1 MMNLLANTRVYLAG
15 AVEHDK
21 GAKSWREQIT
31 ERLEP
36 FHVQVYDPLVKPL
49 WLPEICKKDPSL
61 YRPALAGNCPE
72 LSKQDV
78 YDANVDVRKLCLAHV
93 AAADWIICYMPI
105 KYTAGTFEEI
115 YLARQLNKPVF
126 FMIPD
131 GVPSTW
137 LLPLFTTPEGQD
149 LVFFK
154 SWDAMFEHINK
165 LDQGITAMDPY
176 KWVSV
181 MYPRGVEDA
190 KAKLQMKEV
199 VTCK

>member
-1 MMNLLANTRVYLAG
+1 MNENLLANTRVYLAG

-31 ERLEP
+31 ERLKP
-36 FHVQVYDPLVKPL
+36 FSVQVYDPLVKPL

-61 YRPALAGNCPE
+61 YRPALAGNSE
-72 LSKQDV
+72 VLTKQQV

-93 AAADWIICYMPI
+93 AAADWIVCYMPI

-115 YLARQLNKPVF
+115 YLAQQLNKPVF

-137 LLPLFTTPEGQD
+137 MLPMFTTPENQD
-149 LVFFK
+149 RVFFK
-154 SWDAMFEHINK
+154 DWDSMFGYLEGINS
-165 LDQGITAMDPY
+165 GEFNIDPY
-176 KWVSV
+176 KWVSI
-181 MYPRGVEDA
+181 MYPRGVEA
-190 KAKLQMKEV
+190 ARRNK
-199 VTCK
+199 

>member
-1 MMNLLANTRVYLAG
+1 MENLLAGTRAYLAG

-31 ERLEP
+31 ERLKP
-36 FHVQVYDPLVKPL
+36 YAVQVYDPLVKPS

-61 YRPALAGNCPE
+61 YRPALMGGHDE
-72 LSKQDV
+72 ILSKQDV

-115 YLARQLNKPVF
+115 YLAQKLNKPVF

-131 GVPSTW
+131 GIPSTW
-137 LLPLFTTPEGQD
+137 MLPMFCTPETQD
-149 LVFFK
+149 RVFFK
-154 SWDAMFEHINK
+154 DWDSMFKYI
-165 LDQGITAMDPY
+165 DQIDSGTVEIDPY
-176 KWVSV
+176 QWVSI
-181 MYPRGVEDA
+181 MYPKGVEDA
-190 KAKLQMKEV
+190 RSLNNV
-199 VTCK
+199 

>member
-1 MMNLLANTRVYLAG
+1 MNENLLENTRVYLAG

-36 FHVQVYDPLVKPL
+36 FYVQVYDPLVKPS
-49 WLPEICKKDPSL
+49 WLPEICKKDPAL
-61 YRPALAGNCPE
+61 YRPALAGNNSE

-105 KYTAGTFEEI
+105 KYTAGTFEEL

-137 LLPLFTTPEGQD
+137 LLPLFTTPDNQD
-149 LVFFK
+149 KVFFNG
-154 SWDAMFEHINK
+154 WDAMFSHLTRLNDGEVALN
-165 LDQGITAMDPY
+165 PY
-176 KWVSV
+176 QWVSV
-181 MYPRGVEDA
+181 MYPKGVEA
-190 KAKLQMKEV
+190 ARRNKV
-199 VTCK
+199 NV